1 MGIGNVFVLF
11 YSRYVFFLPW
21 WEFFCVFYLKCVLS
35 LDLQHLLF
43 LDGNVSFYL
52 QYFFSFDGNCVDI
65 RYFHL
70 VTLAANSIYSFH
82 ISFFIPIFF
91 VSNDDNADNYD
102 DDDDG
107 DDDDIDDDG
116 DIDGYNRRGCR
127 KCLRV
132 KKIPINLLSAFA
144 SKFQSAS
151 NGHFYIQN

>member
-11 YSRYVFFLPW
+11 YLQYVFFLPW
-21 WEFFCVFYLKCVLS
+21 REFICVFYLKCVLS

-52 QYFFSFDGNCVDI
+52 QYFFSRDGNCVDI

-91 VSNDDNADNYD
+91 GSNDDNDDNN
-102 DDDDG
+102 
-107 DDDDIDDDG
+107 DDDIDDDG
-116 DIDGYNRRGCR
+116 DIDGYNGRGCR
-127 KCLRV
+127 KCSTV